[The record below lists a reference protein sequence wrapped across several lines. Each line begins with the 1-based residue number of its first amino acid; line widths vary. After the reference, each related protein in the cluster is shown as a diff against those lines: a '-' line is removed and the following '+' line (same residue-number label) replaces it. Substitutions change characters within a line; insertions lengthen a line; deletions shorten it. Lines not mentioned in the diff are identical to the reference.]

1 MEYFFFDGERIKDL
15 AVGDNA
21 EQVVREA
28 IRDLIGLNLY
38 ETLGSDMDSLV
49 KKIRRRNI
57 DIPEMQKKIEE
68 KEGEISLIKKKI
80 RNINTQINE
89 KKHGLTELKEKK
101 EIIENKLKRKAGRI
115 AIEKREKEKNLLELN
130 EELKELN
137 DEIRRICDDVL
148 PFLIASDVCENLL
161 KQLKKEK
168 RYC

>member
-115 AIEKREKEKNLLELN
+115 AIEKREKEK
-130 EELKELN
+130 
-137 DEIRRICDDVL
+137 I
-148 PFLIASDVCENLL
+148 F
-161 KQLKKEK
+161 
-168 RYC
+168 